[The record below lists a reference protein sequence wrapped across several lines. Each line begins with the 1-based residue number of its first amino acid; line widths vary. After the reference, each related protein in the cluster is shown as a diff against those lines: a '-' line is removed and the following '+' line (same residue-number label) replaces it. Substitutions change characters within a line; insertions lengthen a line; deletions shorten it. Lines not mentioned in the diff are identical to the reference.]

1 MFNIIEL
8 KKRIMKFLAIIS
20 GLIAA
25 LMVSLMLS
33 GCSQKGENISNNEP
47 QVQPEQV
54 SKQDDTPTKL
64 ILIAL
69 PATQSDNKSAG
80 VKENKKKTNVK
91 TEEPKVPEIKTEDT
105 NKNPRLAD
113 DSAMD
118 PKNKFPDDYN
128 GK

>member
-1 MFNIIEL
+1 
-8 KKRIMKFLAIIS
+8 MKFLAIIS

-33 GCSQKGENISNNEP
+33 GCSQKGENLSNNNEP
-47 QVQPEQV
+47 QMQPEQV
-54 SKQDDTPTKL
+54 LKQDDTPTKL
-64 ILIAL
+64 VLVAL
-69 PATQSDNKSAG
+69 PATPRDNKSAG
-80 VKENKKKTNVK
+80 IKENKKKTDVK
-91 TEEPKVPEIKTEDT
+91 TEEPKAPEVKTEE

-118 PKNKFPDDYN
+118 PKNKFPENYN

>member
-1 MFNIIEL
+1 
-8 KKRIMKFLAIIS
+8 MKFLAIIS

-33 GCSQKGENISNNEP
+33 GCSQKGENLSNQDNN
-47 QVQPEQV
+47 VEQKTEQL
-54 SKQDDTPTKL
+54 SKQDETPTKL
-64 ILIAL
+64 TLVAL
-69 PATQSDNKSAG
+69 PAIPSDNKSAG
-80 VKENKKKTNVK
+80 VKTKKTDVKIEEPKTPEVK
-91 TEEPKVPEIKTEDT
+91 TEET

-118 PKNKFPDDYN
+118 PKNKFPENYN

>member
-1 MFNIIEL
+1 
-8 KKRIMKFLAIIS
+8 MKFLAIIS
-20 GLIAA
+20 GLIAV

-33 GCSQKGENISNNEP
+33 GCSQKGQNFSDNQP
-47 QVQPEQV
+47 QTEQV
-54 SKQDDTPTKL
+54 SQNQDRGTQLKL
-64 ILIAL
+64 IAI
-69 PATQSDNKSAG
+69 PAIPSNNKSAG
-80 VKENKKKTNVK
+80 VKEKVTTKKTEVK
-91 TEEPKVPEIKTEDT
+91 TEEPKTPEVKTEET